1 MKKAALH
8 NLGCKVNAYETEAM
22 QEMLE
27 RAGYEIVPFKEGAD
41 VYVINTCTV
50 TNIADRKS
58 RQMLHRA
65 RKLNPDAVVVA
76 AGCYV
81 QAKDGKEVDPC
92 IDIVIGNNHK
102 KDLVRILSEYE
113 EERTKR
119 REDERC
125 KNGEDRE
132 NGCGTDG
139 GRYAAYEVEDI
150 NRTKEYEALHLTRTG
165 EHTRAYI
172 KVQDGCNQFC
182 TYCIIPYA
190 RGRVRSRELQD
201 VEQEVRALAANGY
214 REIVLTGI
222 HLSSY
227 GIDFDGQRHL
237 LDLIR
242 AVHAVEGIMRIRLG
256 SLEPGIVT
264 DEFASELAI
273 MPKICPHFHLSLQS
287 GCDATLKRMNR
298 RYTSS
303 EYYEKCRIL
312 RKYFDAPA
320 LTTDVI
326 VGFPG
331 ETEEEFRESLDFVD
345 KVDFYETHI
354 FKYSRREG
362 TKAAS
367 MQDQVDEQTK
377 AKRSALMIE
386 LGEKKRNA
394 YENSFVGKEVEVL
407 VEEDAVIGGKPV
419 QTGHTKEY
427 IKIALDTKEN
437 LRNCIV
443 NVQIDN
449 DSQIIH

>member
-27 RAGYEIVPFKEGAD
+27 QAGYEIVPFKEGAD

-65 RKLNPDAVVVA
+65 RKLNPEAVVVA

-81 QAKDGKEVDPC
+81 QTQGEREIDPC

-102 KDLVRILSEYE
+102 KDLVRILREYE
-113 EERTKR
+113 EN
-119 REDERC
+119 REKDRA
-125 KNGEDRE
+125 GEI
-132 NGCGTDG
+132 G
-139 GRYAAYEVEDI
+139 DI
-150 NRTKEYEALHLTRTG
+150 NMTKEYESLHLTRTG

-190 RGRVRSRELQD
+190 RGRVRSREMQD
-201 VEQEVRALAANGY
+201 VEQEVRTLAGNGY
-214 REIVLTGI
+214 QEVVLTGI

-237 LDLIR
+237 IELIR
-242 AVHAVEGIMRIRLG
+242 AVHEIEGIRRIRLG

-264 DEFASELAI
+264 EEFAEALAS

-287 GCDATLKRMNR
+287 GCDAVLKRMNR
-298 RYTSS
+298 KYTSG

-331 ETEEEFRESLDFVD
+331 ETEAEFQESYDFVD

-354 FKYSRREG
+354 FKYSKREG

-367 MQDQVDEQTK
+367 MPDQVDEQIK
-377 AKRSALMIE
+377 AQRSARLIE
-386 LGEKKRNA
+386 LGEKKRKA
-394 YENSFVGKEVEVL
+394 YEKKFIGRTVEVL
-407 VEEDAVIGGKPV
+407 VEEDAVIGGKNV

-427 IKIALDTKEN
+427 IKIALDSEEN

-449 DSQIIH
+449 GSQIIH

>member
-27 RAGYEIVPFKEGAD
+27 QAGYEIVPFKEGAD

-65 RKLNPDAVVVA
+65 RKLNPEAVVVA

-81 QAKDGKEVDPC
+81 QTQGEREIDPC

-102 KDLVRILSEYE
+102 KDLVRILREYE
-113 EERTKR
+113 EN
-119 REDERC
+119 REKDRA
-125 KNGEDRE
+125 GEIGDV
-132 NGCGTDG
+132 NM
-139 GRYAAYEVEDI
+139 
-150 NRTKEYEALHLTRTG
+150 TKEYESLHLTRTG

-190 RGRVRSRELQD
+190 RGRVRSREMQD
-201 VEQEVRALAANGY
+201 VEQEVRTLAGNGY
-214 REIVLTGI
+214 QEVVLTGI

-237 LDLIR
+237 IELIR
-242 AVHAVEGIMRIRLG
+242 AVHEIEGIRRIRLG

-264 DEFASELAI
+264 EEFAEALAS

-287 GCDATLKRMNR
+287 GCDAVLKRMNR
-298 RYTSS
+298 KYTSG

-331 ETEEEFRESLDFVD
+331 ETEAEFQESYDFVD

-354 FKYSRREG
+354 FKYSKREG

-367 MQDQVDEQTK
+367 MPDQVDEQIK
-377 AKRSALMIE
+377 AQRSARLIE
-386 LGEKKRNA
+386 LGEMKRKA
-394 YENSFVGKEVEVL
+394 YEKKFIGRTVEVL
-407 VEEDAVIGGKPV
+407 VEEDAVIGGKNV

-427 IKIALDTKEN
+427 IKIALDSEEN

>member
-27 RAGYEIVPFKEGAD
+27 QAGYEIVPFKEGAD

-65 RKLNPDAVVVA
+65 RKLNPEAVVVA

-81 QAKDGKEVDPC
+81 QTQGEREIDPC

-102 KDLVRILSEYE
+102 KDLVRILREYE
-113 EERTKR
+113 EN
-119 REDERC
+119 REKDRA
-125 KNGEDRE
+125 GEI
-132 NGCGTDG
+132 G
-139 GRYAAYEVEDI
+139 DI
-150 NRTKEYEALHLTRTG
+150 NMTKEYESLHLTRTG

-190 RGRVRSRELQD
+190 RGRVRSREMQD
-201 VEQEVRALAANGY
+201 VEQEVRTLAGNGY
-214 REIVLTGI
+214 QEVVLTGI

-237 LDLIR
+237 IELIR
-242 AVHAVEGIMRIRLG
+242 AVHEIEGIRRIRLG

-264 DEFASELAI
+264 EEFAEALAS

-287 GCDATLKRMNR
+287 GCDAVLKRMNR
-298 RYTSS
+298 KYTSG
-303 EYYEKCRIL
+303 EYYEKCSIL

-331 ETEEEFRESLDFVD
+331 ETEAEFQESYDFVD

-354 FKYSRREG
+354 FKYSKREG

-367 MQDQVDEQTK
+367 MPDQVDEQIK
-377 AKRSALMIE
+377 AQRSARLIE
-386 LGEKKRNA
+386 LGEKKRKA
-394 YENSFVGKEVEVL
+394 YEKKFIGRTVEVL
-407 VEEDAVIGGKPV
+407 VEEDAVIGGKNV

-427 IKIALDTKEN
+427 IKIALDSEEN